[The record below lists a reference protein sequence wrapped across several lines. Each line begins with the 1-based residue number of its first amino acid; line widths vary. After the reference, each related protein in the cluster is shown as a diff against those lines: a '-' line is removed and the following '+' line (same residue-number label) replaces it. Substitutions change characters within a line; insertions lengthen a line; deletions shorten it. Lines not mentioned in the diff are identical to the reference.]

1 MGKSTIT
8 VSRQQI
14 PYTTELETL
23 SCGECEIPFAIPSSR
38 HRKLRETGEYF
49 WCPNGHRICYS
60 EGQNDKLRRQLA
72 DSQAIRS
79 SLSAALTAE
88 TDQRKAAERKSSARK
103 GVITRMRGK
112 LAQGKCTECDTDFP
126 DLAGHM
132 HEAHPDFEKADS

>member
-38 HRKLRETGEYF
+38 HRKL
-49 WCPNGHRICYS
+49 
-60 EGQNDKLRRQLA
+60 
-72 DSQAIRS
+72 
-79 SLSAALTAE
+79 E